1 MKMIYAKLWLKKY
14 IKYNHNKFD
23 KKIFKHRLNRAIVH
37 LSHCVYKSH
46 GLRGHNVRQNIRKS
60 LWEYSNM
67 ELKKY
72 RLSIINK
79 IVRYLKGLVEF
90 WKA

>member
-14 IKYNHNKFD
+14 IKHNHDKFD
-23 KKIFKHRLNRAIVH
+23 KKIFKHRLNRAIIH
-37 LSHCVYKSH
+37 LSHRVYKSH
-46 GLRGHNVRQNIRKS
+46 GLRGHNVRQKIRK
-60 LWEYSNM
+60 LLLNYCKM

-72 RLSIINK
+72 RPSIISK
-79 IVRYLKGLVEF
+79 IVGYLKKIIEF